1 MQYSQCFDCLQGADS
16 SKVGD
21 LTIVSWLN
29 ESNASIVDI
38 QGETVSLQCSTLSA
52 LIVYRGAG
60 SSKVGDLTIVSWL
73 NESNASIVDI
83 QGETVSLH
91 AVLSVL

>member
-1 MQYSQCFDCLQGADS
+1 MHMQHSQCFDCLQGADS

-38 QGETVSLQCSTLSA
+38 QGETVS
-52 LIVYRGAG
+52 V
-60 SSKVGDLTIVSWL
+60 
-73 NESNASIVDI
+73 
-83 QGETVSLH
+83 H
-91 AVLSVL
+91 AVFSVL

>member
-1 MQYSQCFDCLQGADS
+1 MQYSQCFDCLQEADS

-21 LTIVSWLN
+21 FMTVSWLN

-38 QGETVSLQCSTLSA
+38 QGETVR
-52 LIVYRGAG
+52 I
-60 SSKVGDLTIVSWL
+60 
-73 NESNASIVDI
+73 N
-83 QGETVSLH
+83 

>member
-1 MQYSQCFDCLQGADS
+1 MFNFAY
-16 SKVGD
+16 
-21 LTIVSWLN
+21 
-29 ESNASIVDI
+29 
-38 QGETVSLQCSTLSA
+38 
-52 LIVYRGAG
+52 YRGAD